1 MAMTK
6 YTETDFE
13 KQFPTD
19 SACLEWLRAYLYPSG
34 IHCTKCDL
42 VTKHHRVVS
51 RRSYSCDRCGN
62 HVHPTAG
69 TIYHKSP
76 TPLRLWFRA
85 IFRLASTRCGISS
98 KQLQRE
104 LGVTY
109 KTAWRMAKQIR
120 SMLNE
125 SPGALMGRVE
135 IDDTY
140 VGGKRSGG
148 KTGRGAPGKTI
159 VLGMVE
165 RQGHVVA
172 KVVPNLK
179 IKTVMP
185 IIRENIPSTHTE
197 VYTDELAVY
206 ERVHWAGY
214 KHRTIRHGQGVYG
227 IGSIHTNTIE
237 GFWSLVKRGL
247 DGVFHSVSP
256 KYLESYINEYGFRY
270 NHRHDE
276 QPMVLSF
283 LGRVAPDQRVG

>member
-6 YTETDFE
+6 YTLTDFE
-13 KQFPTD
+13 RQFPSD
-19 SACLEWLRAYLYPSG
+19 AACLDWLRDYLYPNG
-34 IHCTKCDL
+34 IHCSKCDR

-51 RRSYSCDRCGN
+51 RRSYSCDRCGH

-76 TPLRLWFRA
+76 TPLRLWFHA
-85 IFRLASTRCGISS
+85 IYRMASTRCGISA

-148 KTGRGAPGKTI
+148 KTGRGSPGKTV

-165 RQGHVVA
+165 RQGPVVA

-179 IKTVMP
+179 IKTVLP
-185 IIRENIPSTHTE
+185 IIKDTVPSTHTE
-197 VYTDELAVY
+197 VFTDELAVY

-214 KHRTIRHGQGVYG
+214 HHRTIRHGAGVYG
-227 IGSIHTNTIE
+227 IGSVHTNTIE
-237 GFWSLVKRGL
+237 GFWSLVKRGIN
-247 DGVFHSVSP
+247 GVYHSVSP
-256 KYLESYINEYGFRY
+256 KYLQTYVNEYGFRY

-276 QPMVLSF
+276 KPMFLSF
-283 LGRVAPDQRVG
+283 LGQVR